1 MAVTVLCILKQ
12 RKLLISITLLHLLI
26 KLPSFN
32 EWNTSLLFAV
42 CETPTRLGSVH
53 GSLVVLSQTVF
64 TIFKAA

>member
-32 EWNTSLLFAV
+32 EWNTSLLFAA
-42 CETPTRLGSVH
+42 CEPPTRLGSVH
-53 GSLVVLSQTVF
+53 GSLVGLSQTVF